1 MSVNKSEQ
9 AKRAAEF
16 AKAQLAQGVKPVPK
30 AMIPVSVP
38 AQVAHQVQKEMLELQ
53 DRLAASQKPK
63 CGNCGKCKC
72 PKKLRLQPYQ
82 ALPFKNSI
90 GQFLDV
96 GDKVICIAEGNNH
109 AITVKTGTYVGYRE
123 GYRGG
128 VSTILVEVIE
138 KRFAWNL
145 NGKQFNSVTPGA
157 KYSEITVSRVRAYP
171 GKRVYAVA

>member
-1 MSVNKSEQ
+1 MSFNKSEQ

-16 AKAQLAQGVKPVPK
+16 AKAQLAQGAKPVPK
-30 AMIPVSVP
+30 AVIPVSVP
-38 AQVAHQVQKEMLELQ
+38 TQVARQVQKEMLELQ

-72 PKKLRLQPYQ
+72 PKKPRLQPYQ

-90 GQFLDV
+90 GQLLDV
-96 GDKVICIAEGNNH
+96 GDKVICVAEGNNH

-123 GYRGG
+123 GYRGSVG
-128 VSTILVEVIE
+128 TILVEVLE
-138 KRFAWNL
+138 KQHAWVV
-145 NGKQFNSVTPGA
+145 NGKRFNSVTPGA